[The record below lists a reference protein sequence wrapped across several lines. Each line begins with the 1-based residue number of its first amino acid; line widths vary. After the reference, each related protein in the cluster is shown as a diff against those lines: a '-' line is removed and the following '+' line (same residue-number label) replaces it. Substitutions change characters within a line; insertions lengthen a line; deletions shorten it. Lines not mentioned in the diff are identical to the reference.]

1 MEYLSSKMECQN
13 ASQQQCKRLQYKC
26 DRFYYAII
34 LGIGGHC
41 FIDFA
46 DCEI

>member
-1 MEYLSSKMECQN
+1 MLANGNVNDYNIDVILLC
-13 ASQQQCKRLQYKC
+13 LFIG
-26 DRFYYAII
+26 RFYYAII

>member
-1 MEYLSSKMECQN
+1 MLANGNVNDYNIDVIDFIMFIYRE
-13 ASQQQCKRLQYKC
+13 
-26 DRFYYAII
+26 I
-34 LGIGGHC
+34 LLCHYFGIGGHC